1 MGELL
6 TVPWN
11 FYHCRLIPL
20 KIKGFYLPLAG
31 VVVMVDI
38 VAVVVGFVVI
48 SGVVTLVGANLVV
61 LIYVVGLLVVLVVV
75 VGCSDVV

>member
-1 MGELL
+1 
-6 TVPWN
+6 
-11 FYHCRLIPL
+11 
-20 KIKGFYLPLAG
+20 
-31 VVVMVDI
+31 MVDI